1 MIELTKSHDAENQ
14 KTEEELVMALE
25 SSEATETWT
34 LGGLFEVVLVYEA
47 AAYDLYLGLAEKF
60 AAHPSISEFWKTMA
74 AHEQS
79 HIRALKQ
86 AYENLSP
93 QDIESS
99 VNPEIVEKVR
109 SLPDLSVEDIL
120 MSIDNLEDAYQF
132 VNEIENSAVS
142 VRFIFLTQKLF
153 DSKTHKRPIAD
164 SINQHLQS
172 LMSFPQ
178 TFGNAAIRRKIPID
192 DPE

>member
-1 MIELTKSHDAENQ
+1 
-14 KTEEELVMALE
+14 MALDSPE
-25 SSEATETWT
+25 TTEAWT
-34 LGGLFEVVLVYEA
+34 LGGLFEVVFVYEA

-79 HIRALKQ
+79 HIRTLKQ
-86 AYENLSP
+86 AFESLSP

-99 VNPEIVEKVR
+99 VNPKIVEKVR

-120 MSIDNLEDAYQF
+120 MSIDNLEDAYQL
-132 VNEIENSAVS
+132 VNEIENSAVNI
-142 VRFIFLTQKLF
+142 RFIFLTQKLF
-153 DSKTHKRPIAD
+153 NSKTHKRPIVD

-172 LMSFPQ
+172 LMSFPL
-178 TFGNAAIRRKIPID
+178 TFGGAAIRRNILID

>member
-1 MIELTKSHDAENQ
+1 
-14 KTEEELVMALE
+14 MALE
-25 SSEATETWT
+25 SLKTTKTRT

-47 AAYDLYLGLAEKF
+47 AACDLYLGLAEKF

-79 HIRALKQ
+79 HIRTLRQ
-86 AYENLSP
+86 AFESLSP

-99 VNPEIVEKVR
+99 VNPKIVEKVR

-120 MSIDNLEDAYQF
+120 MSIDNLEDAYQL
-132 VNEIENSAVS
+132 VSEIENSAAS

-153 DSKTHKRPIAD
+153 DSKDHKRPIAD

-178 TFGNAAIRRKIPID
+178 TFGGAEIRRNIPID